1 MLGQAAAML
10 LAACS
15 QQPQPANTTAGVA
28 APAPP
33 ADRIP
38 DAPAP
43 TPALV
48 RDVGEPAVA
57 VPGAPRPTSLSEGP
71 FAADSGQAGA
81 DAVQTYVALLGEGRV
96 RDALRLWDR
105 GASGKPDA
113 ADLARYRRFHADVGG
128 PGQIEGAAGSRY
140 VTVPVRF
147 DATLRNGRRLV
158 EEGTVTLRRVGEVDG
173 ATPEQKRWHIF
184 SIDVRSAQP
193 RR

>member
-28 APAPP
+28 APVPP
-33 ADRIP
+33 AARIP
-38 DAPAP
+38 AAP

-57 VPGAPRPTSLSEGP
+57 APGAPRPTTSLPERP
-71 FAADSGQAGA
+71 FAADSGQGGA
-81 DAVQTYVALLGEGRV
+81 DVVQTYVALLGAGRV

-147 DATLRNGRRLV
+147 DATLRNGRRIV
-158 EEGTVTLRRVGEVDG
+158 EDGTVTLRRVGEVDG
-173 ATPEQKRWHIF
+173 AAPEQKRWHIF
-184 SIDVRSAQP
+184 SIDVASAQP